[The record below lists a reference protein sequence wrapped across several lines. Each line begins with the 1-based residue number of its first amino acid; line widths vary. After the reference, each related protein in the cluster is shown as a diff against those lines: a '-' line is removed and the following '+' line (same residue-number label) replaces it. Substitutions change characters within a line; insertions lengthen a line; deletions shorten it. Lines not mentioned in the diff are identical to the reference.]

1 MAKPKLVKTK
11 MDDLIDELVKKSDHK
26 ILTTWATG
34 CADRVLHHF
43 EKNYPEDMRPREA
56 IEASR
61 AWVREDIK
69 MIDARRFA
77 IASHA
82 AARDAEQNPESQA
95 AARSA
100 GHAAAT
106 AHVARHSFAAS
117 TYAVSSIRDAS
128 TSDNEMV
135 LIDEERQWQY
145 NHLLELQMNNN
156 ISNNSL

>member
-26 ILTTWATG
+26 ILATWATD

-43 EKNYPEDMRPREA
+43 EKNYPEDTRPREA
-56 IEASR
+56 IEAGR

-135 LIDEERQWQY
+135 LIDEEHQWQY
-145 NHLLELQMNNN
+145 SHLLELQMNNN
-156 ISNNSL
+156 MSNSS